1 MDLLFLFMGGLCIA
15 ESIDLFSGK
24 DFLIFVGSNVKKSDY
39 DVDKVYAVEKWVF
52 LADAVCSFLIASG
65 RISEQLEWALM
76 IIFGL
81 TLILHV
87 YVFKSKRFRK
97 GTEPQLNKKNK

>member
-1 MDLLFLFMGGLCIA
+1 MDLIFLFMGGLCIA

-39 DVDKVYAVEKWVF
+39 DVDKVFAVEKWVF

-76 IIFGL
+76 VIFGL

-97 GTEPQLNKKNK
+97 SPGTDTGKKKK

>member
-1 MDLLFLFMGGLCIA
+1 MDLIFLFMGGLCIA
-15 ESIDLFSGK
+15 ESIDLFMGK

-39 DVDKVYAVEKWVF
+39 DVDKVFAVERWVF

-76 IIFGL
+76 TIFGL

-87 YVFKSKRFRK
+87 YVFKSRRFRK
-97 GTEPQLNKKNK
+97 NPENQPKKKN

>member
-1 MDLLFLFMGGLCIA
+1 MDLIFLFMGGLCIA

-39 DVDKVYAVEKWVF
+39 DVDKVFAVEKWVF

-65 RISEQLEWALM
+65 RISEWLEWVLM
-76 IIFGL
+76 GIFGL

-87 YVFKSKRFRK
+87 YVFKSRRFRK
-97 GTEPQLNKKNK
+97 NPETQSKKK